1 MAQFTNQAQL
11 SYNNATV
18 NSNVAVGEILEVLSA
33 NKIAVTDTYTQ
44 GGDVTYVISAI
55 NSGATPLTGLS
66 VSDNLGAYTF
76 GETTLYPLTYK
87 DGSVRLYIN
96 GVLQAAPTVTA
107 GPPLVFSNITIP
119 ANSNMVLVYEANI
132 NSYAPLGV
140 EDSII
145 NTATVTGGGLSTPVV
160 VSETV
165 TPVADPLLD
174 ITKSIS
180 PVPVTENGVVTY
192 TFQIRNNGNTPADA
206 AANVTLTD
214 TFLPILSGLTVL
226 LDGVALAEGTGY
238 TYAITEGDFA
248 TVPGVITVP
257 AATYTQ
263 DPVSGVWSVTP
274 GVATLTVSGTI

>member
-33 NKIAVTDTYTQ
+33 NKIAVTDTYAQ
-44 GGDVTYVISAI
+44 GGDVTYVISAV
-55 NSGATPLTGLS
+55 NSGATPLSGLS
-66 VSDNLGAYTF
+66 VSDNLGAYPF
-76 GETTLYPLTYK
+76 GETTLYPLAYK

-119 ANSNMVLVYEANI
+119 ANSNMVLVYEANVTAF
-132 NSYAPLGV
+132 APLG
-140 EDSII
+140 EGDSIV
-145 NTATVTGGGLSTPVV
+145 NTATVAGGGLSTPVTV
-160 VSETV
+160 TETV
-165 TPVADPLLD
+165 TPVAEPMLD

-192 TFQIRNNGNTPADA
+192 TFLIRNNGNTPADA
-206 AANVTLTD
+206 AANVTLSD
-214 TFLPILSGLTVL
+214 TFLPVLSGLTVL

-238 TYAITEGDFA
+238 TYAVTEGDFA

-263 DPVSGVWSVTP
+263 DPVTGVWSVTP
-274 GVATLTVSGTI
+274 GVTTLTVSGTI

>member
-11 SYNNATV
+11 SYNNAV
-18 NSNVAVGEILEVLSA
+18 INSNVAVGEILEVLSA
-33 NKIAVTDTYTQ
+33 DKTAVTNTYTP
-44 GGDVTYVISAI
+44 GGDVTYVISTV
-55 NSGATPLTGLS
+55 NSGVTPVSGIT

-76 GETTLYPLTYK
+76 GGTTLYPLTYK

-96 GVLQAAPTVTA
+96 GVLQAAPTVVA
-107 GPPLVFSNITIP
+107 GPPLVFSGITLP
-119 ANSNMVLVYEANI
+119 ANSNMVLVYEANVTAF
-132 NSYAPLGV
+132 APLG
-140 EDSII
+140 EGDSIV
-145 NTATVTGGGLSTPVV
+145 NTATVTGNGIATPLT

-165 TPVADPLLD
+165 TPVTEPMLS

-180 PVPVTENGVVTY
+180 PVPVAENGVVTY
-192 TFQIRNNGNTPADA
+192 TFVIRNSGNAPADA

-214 TFLPILSGLTVL
+214 TFLPILSDLTVL
-226 LDGVALAEGTGY
+226 LDGVALAEGTDY

-263 DPVSGVWSVTP
+263 DPVTGIWSVTP
-274 GVATLTVSGTI
+274 GTTTLTVSGTI

>member
-18 NSNVAVGEILEVLSA
+18 NSNVAVGEVLDVLSA
-33 NKIAVTDTYTQ
+33 NKIAVTNTYVPD
-44 GGDVTYVISAI
+44 GDITYVISAV
-55 NSGATPLTGLS
+55 NTGATPLSGLS

-76 GETTLYPLTYK
+76 GETTLYPLSYK

-96 GVLQAAPTVTA
+96 GVLQAAPTDTA
-107 GPPLVFSNITIP
+107 GPPLVISGITLP
-119 ANSNMVLVYEANI
+119 ANSNMVLVYEANAT
-132 NSYAPLGV
+132 SFAPLG
-140 EDSII
+140 EGDSIV
-145 NTATVTGGGLSTPVV
+145 NTATVSGGGLSTPLT

-165 TPVADPLLD
+165 TPVAEPMLD

-192 TFQIRNNGNTPADA
+192 TFLIRNNGNAPADA
-206 AANVTLTD
+206 TANVTLSD
-214 TFLPILSGLTVL
+214 TFLPVLSGLTVL

-238 TYAITEGDFA
+238 TYAVTEGDFA

-274 GVATLTVSGTI
+274 GVTTLTVSGTI

>member
-33 NKIAVTDTYTQ
+33 NKIAVTDTYAQ
-44 GGDVTYVISAI
+44 GGDVTYVISAV
-55 NSGATPLTGLS
+55 NSGATPLSGLS
-66 VSDNLGAYTF
+66 VTDNLGAYPF
-76 GETTLYPLTYK
+76 GETTLYPLAYK

-96 GVLQAAPTVTA
+96 GVLQAAPAVTA

-119 ANSNMVLVYEANI
+119 ANSNMVLVYEATLT
-132 NSYAPLGV
+132 SFAPLGE

-145 NTATVTGGGLSTPVV
+145 NTATVAGGGLSTPVTV
-160 VSETV
+160 TETV
-165 TPVADPLLD
+165 TPVAEPMLS
-174 ITKSIS
+174 ITKCVS
-180 PVPVTENGVVTY
+180 PVPVTENGIVTY

-206 AANVTLTD
+206 TANVTLTD
-214 TFLPILSGLTVL
+214 TFLPVLSGLTVL

-274 GVATLTVSGTI
+274 GVTTLTVSGTI

>member
-140 EDSII
+140 EDSIV

>member
-18 NSNVAVGEILEVLSA
+18 NSNVAVGEVLEVLSA
-33 NKIAVTDTYTQ
+33 NKIAVTNTYVPD
-44 GGDVTYVISAI
+44 GDITYVISAV
-55 NSGATPLTGLS
+55 NTGATPLSGLS

-76 GETTLYPLTYK
+76 GETTLYPLSYK

-107 GPPLVFSNITIP
+107 GPPLVFSGITLP
-119 ANSNMVLVYEANI
+119 ANSNMVLVYEANATAF
-132 NSYAPLGV
+132 APLG
-140 EDSII
+140 EGDSIV
-145 NTATVTGGGLSTPVV
+145 NTATVSGGGLSTPLT

-165 TPVADPLLD
+165 TPVAEPMLD

-192 TFQIRNNGNTPADA
+192 TFLIRNNGNAPADA
-206 AANVTLTD
+206 TANVTLSD
-214 TFLPILSGLTVL
+214 TFLPVLSGLTVL

-238 TYAITEGDFA
+238 TYAVTEGDFA

-274 GVATLTVSGTI
+274 GVTTLTVSGTI

>member
-18 NSNVAVGEILEVLSA
+18 NSNIAVGEILEVLSA
-33 NKIAVTDTYTQ
+33 NKIAVTDTYAQ
-44 GGDVTYVISAI
+44 GGDVTYVISAV
-55 NSGATPLTGLS
+55 NSGATPLSGLS
-66 VSDNLGAYTF
+66 VTDNLGAYPF
-76 GETTLYPLTYK
+76 GETTLYPLSYK

-119 ANSNMVLVYEANI
+119 ANSNMVLVYEVNI
-132 NSYAPLGV
+132 NSYAPLGE
-140 EDSII
+140 EDSVI
-145 NTATVTGGGLSTPVV
+145 NTATITGGGLSTPVTV
-160 VSETV
+160 TETV
-165 TPVADPLLD
+165 TPVAEPMLD

-192 TFQIRNNGNTPADA
+192 TFLIRNNGNAPADA
-206 AANVTLTD
+206 TANVTLSD
-214 TFLPILSGLTVL
+214 TFLPVLSGLTVL

-238 TYAITEGDFA
+238 TYAVTEGDFA

-274 GVATLTVSGTI
+274 GVTTLTVSGTI

>member
-18 NSNVAVGEILEVLSA
+18 NSNVAVGEVLDVLSA
-33 NKIAVTDTYTQ
+33 NKIAVTSTYAPD
-44 GGDVTYVISAI
+44 GDITYVISAI
-55 NSGATPLTGLS
+55 NTGATPLSGLS

-76 GETTLYPLTYK
+76 GETTLYPLSYK

-107 GPPLVFSNITIP
+107 GPPLVFSGITLP
-119 ANSNMVLVYEANI
+119 ANSNMVLVYEANATAF
-132 NSYAPLGV
+132 APLG
-140 EDSII
+140 EGDSII
-145 NTATVTGGGLSTPVV
+145 NTATVSGGGLSTPLT

-165 TPVADPLLD
+165 TPVAEPMLD

-192 TFQIRNNGNTPADA
+192 TFLIRNNGNAPADA
-206 AANVTLTD
+206 TANVTLSD
-214 TFLPILSGLTVL
+214 TFLPALSGLTVL

-263 DPVSGVWSVTP
+263 DPVTGVWSVTP
-274 GVATLTVSGTI
+274 GVTTLTVSGTI

>member
-18 NSNVAVGEILEVLSA
+18 NSNVAVGEVLEVLSA
-33 NKIAVTDTYTQ
+33 NKTAVTTTYTP

-55 NSGATPLTGLS
+55 NSGATPVGGIT

-76 GETTLYPLTYK
+76 GGTTLYPLTYK

-96 GVLQAAPTVTA
+96 GVLQTAPTTEA
-107 GPPLVFSNITIP
+107 GPPLVISGITLP
-119 ANSNMVLVYEANI
+119 ANSNMVLVYEANV
-132 NSYAPLGV
+132 NSFAPLG
-140 EDSII
+140 EGDSIV
-145 NTATVTGGGLSTPVV
+145 NTATVTGNGIATPLTVT
-160 VSETV
+160 ETV
-165 TPVADPLLD
+165 TPITEAMLD

-180 PVPVTENGVVTY
+180 PVPVAENGVVTY
-192 TFQIRNNGNTPADA
+192 TFVIRNSGNAPADV

-214 TFLPILSGLTVL
+214 TFNPILSDLTVL

-238 TYAITEGDFA
+238 TYAITEGNFA

-263 DPVSGVWSVTP
+263 DPVTGVWSVTP
-274 GVATLTVSGTI
+274 GTTVLTVTGTI